1 MSESGISSG
10 ISSRNT
16 RSTKTSSSAKS
27 SKKNSEKRSTQ
38 RTQQN
43 RTQEKRPLTDKQ
55 IKRSLDPL
63 RDQLRTLVNQANK
76 RALDLM
82 IAGKASRALEEA
94 RRSWLKLRS
103 RRDDDELF
111 KADLKT
117 RKQINRELARVH
129 SFLNDYTSTLQGAED
144 LTTDM
149 NRLKGSWKTDE
160 DNPYGI
166 RDEEITK
173 KTFELYRRVV
183 EAAGGWERA
192 VGLIQGKESLIG
204 YGSENLINNIYDMV
218 ENNYDEGDIISI
230 ALEQVESGIRAYEEM
245 AAKQVS
251 DYDYGIVFD
260 DETAKER
267 RQFYMWRRNR
277 GK

>member
-1 MSESGISSG
+1 M
-10 ISSRNT
+10 
-16 RSTKTSSSAKS
+16 K
-27 SKKNSEKRSTQ
+27 
-38 RTQQN
+38 
-43 RTQEKRPLTDKQ
+43 
-55 IKRSLDPL
+55 
-63 RDQLRTLVNQANK
+63 
-76 RALDLM
+76 
-82 IAGKASRALEEA
+82 
-94 RRSWLKLRS
+94 
-103 RRDDDELF
+103 
-111 KADLKT
+111 
-117 RKQINRELARVH
+117 
-129 SFLNDYTSTLQGAED
+129 D

>member
-1 MSESGISSG
+1 
-10 ISSRNT
+10 
-16 RSTKTSSSAKS
+16 
-27 SKKNSEKRSTQ
+27 
-38 RTQQN
+38 
-43 RTQEKRPLTDKQ
+43 
-55 IKRSLDPL
+55 
-63 RDQLRTLVNQANK
+63 
-76 RALDLM
+76 M